1 MALGEG
7 SARWDDVG
15 DGPAPPDR
23 SDETAIYQ
31 SQFEHEG
38 SGSAQTNSGWGPLL
52 AFAAVMAVPF
62 ALVAWLM
69 S

>member
-7 SARWDDVG
+7 SALWDDVG
-15 DGPAPPDR
+15 NTPPPSNR
-23 SDETAIYQ
+23 SDESAIYQ
-31 SQFEHEG
+31 SQVEHEG
-38 SGSAQTNSGWGPLL
+38 LGASQTKSGWGPLF

>member
-7 SARWDDVG
+7 SARWDHVG
-15 DGPAPPDR
+15 NGPLPPDR
-23 SDETAIYQ
+23 SSETAIYQ
-31 SQFEHEG
+31 SQVEHEG
-38 SGSAQTNSGWGPLL
+38 LGAGQTKSGWAPLL
-52 AFAAVMAVPF
+52 AIAAVMAVPF

>member
-7 SARWDDVG
+7 SALWDDAG
-15 DGPAPPDR
+15 TAPPPPSR

-31 SQFEHEG
+31 GQVEHEG
-38 SGSAQTNSGWGPLL
+38 LRAAQTKSGWGPLL

-69 S
+69 A

>member
-15 DGPAPPDR
+15 NGPLPPDR
-23 SDETAIYQ
+23 NDETAIYQ
-31 SQFEHEG
+31 SQVEHEG
-38 SGSAQTNSGWGPLL
+38 LGAGQTNSGWGPLL

>member
-7 SARWDDVG
+7 SARWDGVG
-15 DGPAPPDR
+15 NGPLPPDR
-23 SDETAIYQ
+23 NDETAIYQ
-31 SQFEHEG
+31 SQVEHEG
-38 SGSAQTNSGWGPLL
+38 LGAGQTNSGWGPLL
-52 AFAAVMAVPF
+52 AFAAVMALPF